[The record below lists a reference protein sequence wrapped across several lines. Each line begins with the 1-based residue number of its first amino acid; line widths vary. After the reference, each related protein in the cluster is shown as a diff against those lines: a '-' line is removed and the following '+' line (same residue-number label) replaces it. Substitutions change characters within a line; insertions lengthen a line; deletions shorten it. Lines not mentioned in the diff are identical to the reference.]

1 MGKTERVV
9 KSSYDTGVNF
19 HGGLIVLIIG
29 LLFALYFWL
38 GGYHLSV
45 VCSGSMNPLLLV
57 NDLVI
62 IRESDDINVGDVVVY
77 EKDGDEII
85 HRVINMDGDILT
97 TKGDANT
104 VADDP
109 IEISAVKGKLVTLI
123 PAVGGAVRTIR
134 VPIDAVLAKMR
145 AGDEASD
152 TASVAAWVV
161 NVEKTSDSKTDF
173 NLTSAGSIAYKFIV
187 KNYTESDGSA
197 TVCDVAMTYQISV
210 VLPETDGS
218 VTLTANL
225 QKDGKDLYKDD
236 KIISTGQNCTLSNRT
251 CTFTDDSFKFDAAT
265 AGEHTYTLELKGGED
280 QVKSKTVLNDIQIN
294 VEAVQAD

>member
-1 MGKTERVV
+1 MGRTERVV
-9 KSSYDTGVNF
+9 KSSYDTGVKI

-57 NDLVI
+57 DDLVI

-85 HRVINMDGDILT
+85 HRVIKTDGDTLT
-97 TKGDANT
+97 TRGDANT
-104 VADDP
+104 IADDP

-123 PAVGGAVRTIR
+123 PAVGGVIRTVRA
-134 VPIDAVLAKMR
+134 PIDAVLAKMR
-145 AGDEASD
+145 ADDEVSD

-161 NVEKTSDSKTDF
+161 NVEKSSASQTDDLTLTGNGSDNYVFT
-173 NLTSAGSIAYKFIV
+173 V
-187 KNYTESDGSA
+187 KNYTDNGV
-197 TVCDVAMTYQISV
+197 VCDVAMNYQISV
-210 VLPETDGS
+210 VLPETDSS

-225 QKDGKDLYKDD
+225 KKDGEELYKDGKT
-236 KIISTGQNCTLSNRT
+236 IFTGENCTPDNRT

-265 AGEHTYTLELKGGED
+265 AEAHTYTLELKGDAD
-280 QVKSKTVLNDIQIN
+280 QVKSKTVLSGIQIK